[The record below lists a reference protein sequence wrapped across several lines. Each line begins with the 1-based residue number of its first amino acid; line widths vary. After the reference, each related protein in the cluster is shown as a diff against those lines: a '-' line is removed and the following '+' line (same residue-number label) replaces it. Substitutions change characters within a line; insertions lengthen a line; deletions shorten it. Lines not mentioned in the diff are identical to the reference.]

1 MENLNL
7 AIIIGL
13 MALIVFIYRFFFL
26 LIPMLVKGIKTKKT
40 KLIFD
45 SFTMLV

>member
-1 MENLNL
+1 MNK
-7 AIIIGL
+7 
-13 MALIVFIYRFFFL
+13 YRFVYL
-26 LIPMLVKGIKTKKT
+26 LVPMFKKGIKTKNN

>member
-1 MENLNL
+1 MEHTNLGAL
-7 AIIIGL
+7 IGI
-13 MALIVFIYRFFFL
+13 MALLVFIYRFFFL
-26 LIPMLVKGIKTKKT
+26 LIPMFKKGIKTNKP